1 MTRMSSKL
9 TLADLEACFEGVIP
23 SIIST
28 ADADGL
34 PNISYLSHVAMV
46 DDRHV
51 ALSNQFFA
59 KTAANIRLNP
69 HAMLL
74 LVDAR
79 NSAQF
84 RLQLVFAHTLETG
97 PLFEH
102 ISLQIDASSAQVGMA
117 GIMKLRN
124 LDVFRVVS
132 IEAIP
137 SQLEAAEPLGL
148 KRNRL
153 IAAAKIADAIA
164 AEADADGIIDA
175 MLEGL
180 RTEFGF
186 EHGLLLQLDEGRNQL
201 ITIGSI
207 GYAPSGIGSDI
218 PVDEGVIGA
227 AAAGRRLV
235 KLSDM
240 SRIRR
245 FGAAVRDSSADENR
259 TRAIPLPGMPDA
271 MSQIAVPLIA
281 AGSIRGVLFLESR
294 DRIAFTGED
303 EAALSV
309 IARQAAM
316 ALALSEKLSL
326 ETEPQQLVRAE
337 LPTSEKTVQVV
348 HHRFDDSVF
357 VDGDYVIKGVAGR
370 LLASMLEQ
378 HQESGRVE
386 FTNREIRLDAAL
398 KLPDFKDNLETRL
411 LLLRRRLDEK
421 RLPIRLSRLGR
432 GRIGLLIEGAL
443 RLSKDVV

>member
-1 MTRMSSKL
+1 MTRMSSML

-84 RLQLVFAHTLETG
+84 RLQLVFAHTLEAG

-137 SQLEAAEPLGL
+137 SQVETAEPLGL

-153 IAAAKIADAIA
+153 IAAAKIAEAIA

-180 RTEFGF
+180 RREFGF

-227 AAAGRRLV
+227 AAAGGRLV

-259 TRAIPLPGMPDA
+259 TRAIPLPGMADA

-309 IARQAAM
+309 LARQAAM

-348 HHRFDDSVF
+348 HHRFDDSIF

-378 HQESGRVE
+378 YQESGRVE

>member
-1 MTRMSSKL
+1 MSSKL

-84 RLQLVFAHTLETG
+84 RLQLVFAHTLEAG

-137 SQLEAAEPLGL
+137 SQVETAEPLGL

-175 MLEGL
+175 MLDGL

-227 AAAGRRLV
+227 AAAGGRLV

-348 HHRFDDSVF
+348 HHRFDDSIF

-378 HQESGRVE
+378 YQESGRVE

>member
-1 MTRMSSKL
+1 MTRMSNKL
-9 TLADLEACFEGVIP
+9 ILADLEACFEGVIP

-84 RLQLVFAHTLETG
+84 RLQLVFAHTLEAG

-124 LDVFRVVS
+124 LDVFRVVN

-137 SQLEAAEPLGL
+137 SQVETAEPLGL

-164 AEADADGIIDA
+164 AEADADGIIEA

-180 RTEFGF
+180 RREFGF
-186 EHGLLLQLDEGRNQL
+186 EHGLLLQLDEERNQL

-227 AAAGRRLV
+227 AAAGGRLV

-316 ALALSEKLSL
+316 ALSLSEKLSL

-348 HHRFDDSVF
+348 HHRFDDSIF

-378 HQESGRVE
+378 YQANGRVE

>member
-1 MTRMSSKL
+1 MTQMSNKL
-9 TLADLEACFEGVIP
+9 ILADLEACFEGVIP

-84 RLQLVFAHTLETG
+84 RLQLVFAHTLEAG

-137 SQLEAAEPLGL
+137 SQVETAEPLGL

-201 ITIGSI
+201 TTIGSI

-218 PVDEGVIGA
+218 PVDEGVIGG
-227 AAAGRRLV
+227 AAAGGRLV

-281 AGSIRGVLFLESR
+281 AGTIRGVLFLESR

-326 ETEPQQLVRAE
+326 ETEPEQLVRAE
-337 LPTSEKTVQVV
+337 LPTSEKTVHVV

-378 HQESGRVE
+378 YQESGRVE
-386 FTNREIRLDAAL
+386 FTNRQIRLDTAL

-411 LLLRRRLDEK
+411 LLLRRRLEEK

>member
-1 MTRMSSKL
+1 MSNKL
-9 TLADLEACFEGVIP
+9 ILADLEACFEGVIP

-84 RLQLVFAHTLETG
+84 RLQLVFAHTLEAG

-137 SQLEAAEPLGL
+137 SQVETAEPLGL

-201 ITIGSI
+201 TTIGSI

-218 PVDEGVIGA
+218 PVDEGVIGG
-227 AAAGRRLV
+227 AAAGGRLV

-281 AGSIRGVLFLESR
+281 AGTIRGVLFLESR

-326 ETEPQQLVRAE
+326 ETEPEQLVRAE
-337 LPTSEKTVQVV
+337 LPTSEKTVHVV

-378 HQESGRVE
+378 YQESGRVE
-386 FTNREIRLDAAL
+386 FTNRQIRLDTAL

-411 LLLRRRLDEK
+411 LLLRRRLEEK

>member
-1 MTRMSSKL
+1 MTPTSIKL
-9 TLADLEACFEGVIP
+9 TLTDLEACFEGVIP

-79 NSAQF
+79 NSAQY

-102 ISLQIDASSAQVGMA
+102 MALQLDASSAQVGMA

-124 LDVFRVVS
+124 LDVFRVAS

-137 SQLEAAEPLGL
+137 SQVQTADHQTP

-153 IAAAKIADAIA
+153 IGAARIAEAIA

-180 RTEFGF
+180 RTKFGF
-186 EHGLLLQLDEGRNQL
+186 EHGLLLQLYEERNQL
-201 ITIGSI
+201 ITIGSM
-207 GYAPSGIGSDI
+207 GYVPSGIGSDI
-218 PVDEGVIGA
+218 PFDEGVIGA
-227 AAAGRRLV
+227 AAAGGRLV

-281 AGSIRGVLFLESR
+281 AGSVRGVLFLESR

-309 IARQAAM
+309 IARQTAI
-316 ALALSEKLSL
+316 ALALSEKLAL
-326 ETEPQQLVRAE
+326 EADPRGPVRVQPPA
-337 LPTSEKTVQVV
+337 SEKTVQVV

-357 VDGDYVIKGVAGR
+357 VNGGYVIKGVAGR

-378 HQESGRVE
+378 HGESGRLE

-421 RLPIRLSRLGR
+421 RLPIRLTRLGR
-432 GRIGLLIEGAL
+432 GRIGLLIEG
-443 RLSKDVV
+443 RLQLNKDSQ